1 MTTIERLRALRTR
14 GVGLPACRDHLALL
28 QRIAERQHSRCIAAS
43 GAIPERVAS
52 GESAVDGRKLTKCCT
67 TAVSGEDRGATA
79 GSLSSFD
86 GCESGCSGPVVV
98 DVPARLCA
106 RCAAE
111 MLS

>member
-1 MTTIERLRALRTR
+1 MTTLSHLRALRTR
-14 GVGLPACRDHLALL
+14 GVGLPACREHLALM
-28 QRIAERQHSRCIAAS
+28 QRIAERHSRRLGLDAEP
-43 GAIPERVAS
+43 IPARVAS
-52 GESAVDGRKLTKCCT
+52 GEPAARDEGDECGQRSVSPEVARAV
-67 TAVSGEDRGATA
+67 

-111 MLS
+111 MLQ